1 MQTWLIYAILAMFF
15 AGLTS
20 VLAKYGLKDISADLA
35 LVVRT
40 TVVFGMVL
48 INFHLWQDIK
58 SFNQLSSKA
67 IFFLVLSGLTTSFS
81 WIFYYK
87 AIKIG
92 DVSMVATIDKCSL
105 LITLI
110 LSFVFLKE
118 PITPKILIGGGLI
131 FSGMLV
137 MIWK

>member
-1 MQTWLIYAILAMFF
+1 MPTWLIYAILSMIF

-20 VLAKYGLKDISADLA
+20 VLAKTGLKDISADLA

-40 TVVFGMVL
+40 TVVFGMVI
-48 INFHLWQDIK
+48 INFLLWQEVK
-58 SFNQLSSKA
+58 SFNQLTSKA
-67 IFFLVLSGLTTSFS
+67 LIFLVLSGLTTSFS

-92 DVSMVATIDKCSL
+92 DVSMVASIDKGSL
-105 LITLI
+105 LITLL
-110 LSFVFLKE
+110 LSFLFLQE
-118 PITPKILIGGGLI
+118 PMTPKILMGAGLI

-137 MIWK
+137 LIWK

>member
-1 MQTWLIYAILAMFF
+1 MPTWLIYAILSMIF

-20 VLAKYGLKDISADLA
+20 VLAKTGLKDISADLA

-40 TVVFGMVL
+40 TVVFGMVI
-48 INFHLWQDIK
+48 INFLLWQEVK
-58 SFNQLSSKA
+58 SFNQLTSKA
-67 IFFLVLSGLTTSFS
+67 LIFLVLSGLTTSFS

-92 DVSMVATIDKCSL
+92 DVSMVASIDKGSL
-105 LITLI
+105 LITLL
-110 LSFVFLKE
+110 LSFLFLKE
-118 PITPKILIGGGLI
+118 PMTPKILMGAGLI

-137 MIWK
+137 LIWK

>member
-1 MQTWLIYAILAMFF
+1 MQTWLIYALLAMFF

-20 VLAKYGLKDISADLA
+20 VLAKTGLKDISADLA

-48 INFHLWQDIK
+48 INFLLWQEVK
-58 SFNQLSSKA
+58 SVGQLSSRA

-92 DVSMVATIDKCSL
+92 DVSMVASIDKGSL
-105 LITLI
+105 LITLL
-110 LSFVFLKE
+110 LSFLILKE
-118 PITPKILIGGGLI
+118 PVTPKLLIGGGLI

-137 MIWK
+137 LVWK

>member
-1 MQTWLIYAILAMFF
+1 MQIWLLYALLAMFF

-20 VLAKYGLKDISADLA
+20 VLAKYGLKEISADLG

-40 TVVFGMVL
+40 AVVFGMVA
-48 INFHLWQDIK
+48 INFFLWQNIK
-58 SFNQLSSKA
+58 SFEQLSGKA
-67 IFFLVLSGLTTSFS
+67 ILFLVLSGLTTSFS

-87 AIKIG
+87 AIKMG
-92 DVSMVATIDKCSL
+92 DVSVVASIDKGSL

-110 LSFVFLKE
+110 LSFMFLKE
-118 PITPKILIGGGLI
+118 PMTPKVLMGAGLI
-131 FSGMLV
+131 FAGMVV

>member
-1 MQTWLIYAILAMFF
+1 MQTWLIFAILSMIF

-20 VLAKYGLKDISADLA
+20 VLAKTGLKDISADLA

-40 TVVFGMVL
+40 SIVFGMVI
-48 INFHLWQDIK
+48 INFLLWQDVK
-58 SFNQLSSKA
+58 SFHQLTSKA
-67 IFFLVLSGLTTSFS
+67 VLFLVLSGLTTSVS

-87 AIKIG
+87 AIKMG
-92 DVSMVATIDKCSL
+92 EVSVVASIDKGSL
-105 LITLI
+105 IITLL
-110 LSFVFLKE
+110 LSFLFLKE
-118 PITPKILIGGGLI
+118 PVTPKILLGAGLI

>member
-1 MQTWLIYAILAMFF
+1 MQTWLIYAILSMFF

-20 VLAKYGLKDISADLA
+20 VLAKHGLKEISADLA

-48 INFHLWQDIK
+48 INFFLWQEIK
-58 SFNQLSSKA
+58 SVGQLSYKA
-67 IFFLVLSGLTTSFS
+67 ILFLVLSGLTTSFS

-92 DVSMVATIDKCSL
+92 DVSMVASIDKCSL

-118 PITPKILIGGGLI
+118 PLTPKIVFGAGFI
-131 FSGMLV
+131 FTGM
-137 MIWK
+137 MIMVWK